1 MLCSCIMLSR
11 STKTT
16 ETKLSDLPRDAIASI
31 LHKLSGSMILTSA
44 RYVCSLWWNIC
55 KDPRMWHSI
64 DIDTKHFSFARFDF
78 VALEKICRYS
88 VDKSLGYLTRINI
101 EYFGTDI
108 LLQYIAVRAGQ
119 LRSIRLYKCEEIS
132 DKGLREFVMK
142 FPQLEELDIAFTNIS
157 KESLEVIAKSCP
169 LLKTLKYRSLVGED
183 IEENDEA
190 LIITHNMHELRHL
203 ETYGTMITNYG
214 IIAILNGCPLLQYL
228 DLRSGFHLDMS
239 RGKFYGLAMRCY
251 DWKES

>member
-1 MLCSCIMLSR
+1 
-11 STKTT
+11 
-16 ETKLSDLPRDAIASI
+16 
-31 LHKLSGSMILTSA
+31 
-44 RYVCSLWWNIC
+44 
-55 KDPRMWHSI
+55 
-64 DIDTKHFSFARFDF
+64 
-78 VALEKICRYS
+78 
-88 VDKSLGYLTRINI
+88 
-101 EYFGTDI
+101 
-108 LLQYIAVRAGQ
+108 
-119 LRSIRLYKCEEIS
+119 
-132 DKGLREFVMK
+132 MK

-203 ETYGTMITNYG
+203 ETYGTMITNNG

-239 RGKFYGLAMRCY
+239 RGTLTICHKNNTFTSSKCSHSSFIHHMLLIFIRTIFMIYQY
-251 DWKES
+251 DLH